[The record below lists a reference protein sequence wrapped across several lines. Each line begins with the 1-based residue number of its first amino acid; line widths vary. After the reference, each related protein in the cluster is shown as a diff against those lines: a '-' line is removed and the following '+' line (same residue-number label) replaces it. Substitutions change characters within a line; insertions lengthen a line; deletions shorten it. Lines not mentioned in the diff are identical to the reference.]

1 MGLQR
6 AEHDW
11 EANTNDLL
19 LTWWHLQ
26 RTYFQIKSHSLQA
39 KTSTYFR
46 GASVAQVPLF
56 IHSRIKHLCCL
67 LTPRAA
73 APHNRMEVGWEVGRG
88 SIQNRKAGQNSTAGR
103 GWRGSGGQDS
113 GVSEATDWD
122 QEILWILGNTWPE
135 HRKEKGASI
144 SVRFP
149 ERASERRPIMHGT
162 MITFSYIQCQ
172 ST

>member
-11 EANTNDLL
+11 EANTNELL

-122 QEILWILGNTWPE
+122 QEILWILGNTLPE
-135 HRKEKGASI
+135 YRKEKGASI

-149 ERASERRPIMHGT
+149 ERASERRSIKHST